1 MEEHKFVQT
10 QDTDS
15 KKNNN
20 NNNKKRIKEINKG
33 LITV

>member
-20 NNNKKRIKEINKG
+20 NKKRIKEINKG